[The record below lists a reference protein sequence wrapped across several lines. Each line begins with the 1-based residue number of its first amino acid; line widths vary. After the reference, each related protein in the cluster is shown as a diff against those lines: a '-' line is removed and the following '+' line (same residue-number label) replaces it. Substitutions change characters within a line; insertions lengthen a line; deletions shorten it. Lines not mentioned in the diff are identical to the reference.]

1 MKTTIL
7 HDEHGKILSVSR
19 VGDLAA
25 AGSKFT
31 RVGMVPGQGQRLIEV
46 DLSAEDEKRSL
57 GELHSAYRVDL
68 TAAKLV
74 KKAF

>member
-7 HDEHGKILSVSR
+7 HDEHGMILSVSK

-46 DLSAEDEKRSL
+46 ELSAEDEKRPL
-57 GELHSAYRVDL
+57 GALHATYRVDV
-68 TAAKLV
+68 AASKLV